1 MTKVNFYD
9 TEYIPDGKL
18 TYSVIAAL
26 YKDKWLIVR
35 HRDRTTW
42 EIPGGHI
49 EHGESPFDTAGR
61 ELREETGAAEFNLR
75 CVATY
80 SVEKDGKVGYGRL
93 FMADVTMIGNIPEIS
108 EIAEARLVDFLPE
121 SLTYPDIQPYLFK
134 KVLEF
139 LMDKI

>member
-1 MTKVNFYD
+1 MTKVNFFG

-18 TYSVIAAL
+18 IYSVIAAL

-49 EHGESPFDTAGR
+49 EHGESPFDTADR
-61 ELREETGAAEFNLR
+61 ELREETGAEEFSLH

-80 SVEKDGKVGYGRL
+80 SVDKDGKVGYGRL
-93 FMADVTMIGNIPEIS
+93 FMADVTVLGKISEIS
-108 EIAEARLVDFLPE
+108 EIAEARLVDHLPVD
-121 SLTYPDIQPYLFK
+121 LTYPGIQPVLFQ
-134 KVLEF
+134 KVIEF
-139 LMDKI
+139 LNDKI